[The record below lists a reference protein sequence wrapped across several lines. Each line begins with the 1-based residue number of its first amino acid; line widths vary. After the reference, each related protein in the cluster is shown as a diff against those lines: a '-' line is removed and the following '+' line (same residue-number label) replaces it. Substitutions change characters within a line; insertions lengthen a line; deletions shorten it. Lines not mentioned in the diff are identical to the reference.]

1 MLRFYIEKV
10 QEQELA
16 AGRRRGL
23 GAYRLPRASVMRP
36 PLYLFLALMAI
47 LASPM
52 TAAAAATDPY
62 TSNQTGYDV
71 SYPQC
76 GGVTPAG
83 SFGIIGVNAG
93 RPFSYNG
100 CLAAEYAAAPKT
112 PVAAS
117 LYINTGYSG
126 AYGRNITSACST
138 LSKSVGGSSAQKKAW
153 AIGCSEATTSL
164 SYAAQQGATSV
175 AVWWLDVETGNS
187 WSSSDLSLNR
197 YAIQGATTRLGQA
210 RPAGV
215 YSTAAM
221 WTRITGGNF
230 SPTGIAADWDVS
242 ASGGSCTAPFTSSA
256 DPVWLL
262 QSTTSGFDS
271 DLACP

>member
-1 MLRFYIEKV
+1 MLKFYIGKV

-23 GAYRLPRASVMRP
+23 GAYRLLRASVMRP

-52 TAAAAATDPY
+52 TAAAATDPY
-62 TSNQTGYDV
+62 TSGQTGYDV

-76 GGVTPAG
+76 GGATPTG
-83 SFGIIGVNAG
+83 TFGIIGVNGG
-93 RPFSYNG
+93 RPFSNNG
-100 CLAAEYAAAPKT
+100 CLGAEYAAAPKAS
-112 PVAAS
+112 VAAS

-153 AIGCSEATTSL
+153 AIGCSEADTSL
-164 SYAAQQGATSV
+164 SYTAKQHATSV

-210 RPAGV
+210 GPAGV